1 MPLGLLFV
9 GIPLIELA
17 LLIYIGNYLGVFN
30 TVLLVIV
37 TGLVGAALARSQG
50 FTALSKIRNNMA
62 QGTPPGDDILQGGL
76 ILIGGL
82 LLLTPGVLTD
92 LIGFALLIPP
102 FRIRAAAALKAFI
115 MNKIRRGDVR
125 YHRIQ

>member
-1 MPLGLLFV
+1 MPLGLLFI

-17 LLIYIGNYLGVFN
+17 LLIYIGNILGVFP
-30 TVLLVIV
+30 TILIVIV
-37 TGLVGAALARSQG
+37 TGLVGAMLAKRQG
-50 FTALSKIRNNMA
+50 FAALSKIRSNMA

-102 FRIRAAAALKAFI
+102 TRAKAAGALKAFI
-115 MNKIRRGDVR
+115 MNKIRQGDIR
-125 YHRIQ
+125 YYRIR